1 MWLPPSTV
9 VLGATVGRRPLRQPW
24 CVIAALIRRLAREP
38 RRLVAAACLGLAV
51 LAALHVVRPRPPVT
65 RSVWVVAHDLA
76 GGSPLRV
83 GDVRVERLPLRLVP
97 RGALLARERVVG
109 RFVAAPMRA
118 GEPVT
123 DVRLLGPSLLSAL
136 HQPGLVAVPIRLA
149 DGPAAAALT
158 RAGDLVDVLGTATD
172 ADGGDRTA
180 APVTR
185 VVAAGLTVLA
195 VPARDDGS
203 DDGAGLVVVA
213 ATGAQA
219 AQLAGAAT
227 TTRLSL
233 ALLRR

>member
-1 MWLPPSTV
+1 M
-9 VLGATVGRRPLRQPW
+9 
-24 CVIAALIRRLAREP
+24 
-38 RRLVAAACLGLAV
+38 
-51 LAALHVVRPRPPVT
+51 
-65 RSVWVVAHDLA
+65 VAHDLA

-158 RAGDLVDVLGTATD
+158 RAGDLVDVLGTASD
-172 ADGGDRTA
+172 ADGGERTT